1 MMKKLLITLSLI
13 ALAFSSCFGTQKKE
27 VELIFHTDIDAA
39 QASELIQEN
48 LENEDFV
55 ILDVRS
61 PSEFKSGH
69 IPGAVNINYY
79 DSDFEAQ
86 LDELDKDKVYLLYC
100 RSGGRSS
107 NALKKM
113 IRLEFKRVYHL
124 KKGYNSW
131 KNR

>member
-13 ALAFSSCFGTQKKE
+13 ALAFSSFFGTQKKE

-86 LDELDKDKVYLLYC
+86 LDELDKDKVYLVYC